1 MPVTIVEIEHAERD
15 EDIGRLATMLHGLR
29 AERVTLQII
38 NPGTPL
44 AATRTHAKARLNGQM
59 PKMLPA
65 PEDARP
71 RGKRQRPE
79 LAYYRA
85 DNGQMQIDVEASLR
99 RHKITEARIVGGH
112 WPIKSWQNA
121 LRKSITMRGNRFARG
136 TGKHQTQMPKLRA
149 ARLPELVYARS
160 ASGPDHID
168 VAATLAKHGLTLDQV
183 KTEKTT
189 TRWRKRLKHAV
200 NRNGGKRAAAAAP
213 VA

>member
-1 MPVTIVEIEHAERD
+1 
-15 EDIGRLATMLHGLR
+15 
-29 AERVTLQII
+29 
-38 NPGTPL
+38 
-44 AATRTHAKARLNGQM
+44 
-59 PKMLPA
+59 
-65 PEDARP
+65 
-71 RGKRQRPE
+71 
-79 LAYYRA
+79 
-85 DNGQMQIDVEASLR
+85 
-99 RHKITEARIVGGH
+99 
-112 WPIKSWQNA
+112 
-121 LRKSITMRGNRFARG
+121 MRGNRFARG